1 MKFIDDQTEQE
12 IFNALIS
19 RQTTFQIKCIEFK
32 EKLIEGTVK
41 ERERKCRARAKK
53 LVKLVEECK

>member
-1 MKFIDDQTEQE
+1 MNFVNDQTEQE

-19 RQTTFQIKCIEFK
+19 RETTFKIKCIEFK
-32 EKLIEGTVK
+32 ENLIEGTVK

-53 LVKLVEECK
+53 LVKLVEGC